1 MKMRW
6 ISLLL
11 IVLTIATSRA
21 DQAIANAQQILKD
34 QGFYYGEVTGEKNAD
49 TSAAIRRFQ
58 IRSGLEITGELN
70 AETEQALRK
79 PTPAPVA
86 AATAPPTAAP
96 SSTQPAEPG
105 LRDENPMMQ
114 GPG

>member
-1 MKMRW
+1 MK
-6 ISLLL
+6 IGGVTLFFTLFT
-11 IVLTIATSRA
+11 VAVSRA
-21 DQAIANAQQILKD
+21 DQAIANAQQILKH

-79 PTPAPVA
+79 PTPAPVP
-86 AATAPPTAAP
+86 AATAAPRAAP

-105 LRDENPMMQ
+105 LRDENPIIQ
-114 GPG
+114 